1 MRHSLRVPLRAAGAG
16 LNELVLRFPADLPTD
31 HPLTPLLTKLRVLR
45 PPAPHTAHLLEWVL
59 AAPHLEE
66 LVIEVENSE
75 NDGNN
80 MKDPHI
86 DRECGIF

>member
-1 MRHSLRVPLRAAGAG
+1 
-16 LNELVLRFPADLPTD
+16 
-31 HPLTPLLTKLRVLR
+31 
-45 PPAPHTAHLLEWVL
+45 VL

-80 MKDPHI
+80 MKDPHM
-86 DRECGIF
+86 DRECGFF